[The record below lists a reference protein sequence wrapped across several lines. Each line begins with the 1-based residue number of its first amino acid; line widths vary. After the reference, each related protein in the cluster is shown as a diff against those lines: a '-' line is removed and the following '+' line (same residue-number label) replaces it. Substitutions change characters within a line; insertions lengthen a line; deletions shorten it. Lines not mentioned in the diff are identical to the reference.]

1 MKCLKCFKSTNNK
14 PKVGYNSILAHLEP
28 WYVCDNCDNTGEYAS
43 KYYHKNKAHYR
54 ELHKKYKDKLT
65 DSYVANCLADRTI
78 LKGSDIP
85 QDIIQGK
92 RQYMRMKK
100 HLKEDS
106 NV

>member
-1 MKCLKCFKSTNNK
+1 MKCLKCLNTTK
-14 PKVGYNSILAHLEP
+14 KVAKVKYNEALKHLEN
-28 WYVCDNCDNTGEYAS
+28 WYVCDKCDDTGKYAS
-43 KYYHKNKAHYR
+43 EYYHKNKSHYR
-54 ELHKKYKDKLT
+54 ELHKNYKDKLT

-100 HLKEDS
+100 HLKEDI